1 MKKILSVLTV
11 FLLVISSFF
20 ISSYAYEETLIDDA
34 ANLFDDMQEEEIS
47 SVLLNFALETSY
59 SSAVITTDDADGK
72 TSQAYADDYYDN
84 LVISEGWSQNGILF
98 LIDMDNREVCI
109 STMGECISLY
119 ADSIDYIIDCGY
131 SEIVNGNYSECILLM
146 IDGAYERTQTGNG
159 EYYDEFY
166 NNEYYV
172 YDDGY
177 YGGEVNYPNTVTRS
191 SGISIGNVAVC
202 IVIAFVIAA
211 ISVFAVKSKYK
222 NTGKGDEFDA
232 DDVILNLT
240 GSNDTVISRNVV
252 TTRVPRNN
260 NHNRTGGRGGFSG
273 GGSSHRSSGGFSHG
287 GGSRKF

>member
-11 FLLVISSFF
+11 FLFIISLL
-20 ISSYAYEETLIDDA
+20 IPLAYAYEETLIDDA
-34 ANLFDDMQEEEIS
+34 ANLFEDMQEEEIS
-47 SVLLNFALETSY
+47 SALLNFALETTY
-59 SSAVITTDDADGK
+59 SAAVISTDNANGK

-84 LVISEGWSQNGILF
+84 LVVSEGWSHNGILF

-109 STMGECISLY
+109 STMGECIPVY
-119 ADSIDYIIDCGY
+119 ADSIDYIIDFGY
-131 SEIVNGNYSECILLM
+131 SELVDGNYTECILLM
-146 IDGAYERTQTGNG
+146 IDAAYERTQTGSG
-159 EYYDEFY
+159 EYYDDF
-166 NNEYYV
+166 

-177 YGGEVNYPNTVTRS
+177 YGGEVNYPNTVTKS

-202 IVIAFVIAA
+202 IIVALVVAA

-222 NTGKGDEFDA
+222 NTGKGDEFDT
-232 DDVILNLT
+232 DDVVLNLT

-260 NHNRTGGRGGFSG
+260 NHNRTGGRGGISG